1 VSTGKGYRET
11 DRISTW
17 QQLWDLYQRDEGW
30 GTWIFRGQ
38 GLYEWELATSLER
51 AVQGYNIEFSETTRK
66 ELGLLRRFKRQL
78 RHFSMHIPEGD
89 DYLEWFSIMQHYGC
103 PTRLLDF
110 TYSFFIGVFFAI
122 ADAKIGDTAA
132 LWAINRSWLEKRYK
146 SQAPEEVRSLLAGD
160 PHMKGPEITKAI
172 LNGHFPS
179 VLNVNPLNLNERLV
193 IQQGCFVVPLDLGLS
208 FMENLRAVVDSGE
221 VESNVLKIPI
231 ECNEGFLLEAFLN
244 FHRMNIN
251 YAGLFPGIDGFAR
264 YLRML
269 LPLPEG
275 FLAIDKEEY

>member
-1 VSTGKGYRET
+1 MGPEKGYLET
-11 DRISTW
+11 GRVASWDE
-17 QQLWDLYQRDEGW
+17 LWELYQRDQGW

-38 GLYEWELATSLER
+38 VLYEWELATSLER
-51 AVQGYNIEFSETTRK
+51 AVRAYGLDPALTKRK
-66 ELGLLRRFKRQL
+66 EFGLLRRFKRQL
-78 RHFSMHIPEGD
+78 RHFSTHIPAQD

-122 ADAKIGDTAA
+122 ADAQIGDTAA
-132 LWAINRSWLEKRYK
+132 LWAINRSWLEERYK
-146 SQAPEEVRSLLAGD
+146 AQAPEEVKALLPGD

-208 FMENLRAVVDSGE
+208 FMDNLRGTIGSGE
-221 VESNVLKIPI
+221 DESNVLKIPI

-275 FLAIDKEEY
+275 FLAIDKEDY